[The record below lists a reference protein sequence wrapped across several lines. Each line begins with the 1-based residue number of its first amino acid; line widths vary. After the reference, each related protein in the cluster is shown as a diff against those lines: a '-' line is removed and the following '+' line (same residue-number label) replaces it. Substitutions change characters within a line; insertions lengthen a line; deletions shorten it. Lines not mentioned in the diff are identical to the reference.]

1 MNEREF
7 TIDDLSSP
15 YGQEDVS
22 YFAYGGPVG
31 ESMQNEIQPAMQY
44 FSEGG
49 EVDDESP
56 DEDEVEDIGEIP
68 SRPVVPQEFSKG
80 GLAKKA
86 AQLLK
91 DLGVAESKV
100 AGKELTTM
108 QDFHTSLGDSI
119 RERAAK
125 MQQQMDAMQFKY
137 GPGQYVFTEG
147 SAKNNRPPLLI
158 KAKHL
163 YGNHPMR
170 EPHPENPL
178 LGKVIKDPATGRAT
192 RTPYEPGYLVR
203 REGPEGQWSEFVI
216 PESAIKGAVDGF
228 SKGGAVKG
236 AAKALKDVVVSIPG
250 KLSEVEKY
258 LSEKHG
264 ASEAK
269 RLQRAADEVK
279 NLENQYT
286 AEALKEVFR
295 GDNTKPLLVVADPA
309 RFQDFAARLKEPYRP
324 AVERYWRE
332 MSAKGGGAEYVPYLR
347 LNKDAGKLP
356 YVSGHEGRHRN
367 LAMQELGYPSTI
379 WQIMTQGELREPL
392 RRRTREEYLK
402 DLFDLIGERP
412 LVIPESRWTPETKD
426 KMYVE
431 ERVRDWKK
439 ARTLPEPFKHGGPVN
454 RAQGSPIYGEIPDS
468 GPITADTRAAFKAK
482 GPSAA
487 SVVSESARMLR
498 NITGEGV
505 SNLESRIRGSVA
517 TIPGTFGDIESIFR
531 ESDKTRKLA
540 TTEEVLRDYMPGRLT
555 KPTKEAKGF
564 EELGTYL
571 PLAIPAGTVTKTAGA
586 VKTGA
591 RKALE
596 ELGPTA
602 GSILERA
609 VPKFGILPEGP
620 SAPTN
625 LAQRVEQGKFFKGR
639 LDDFVSQVR
648 NPVTKQQFLGSLK
661 GKFREYDISRA
672 AQALADLDDAA
683 KLTPTDLVSR
693 VSAVATPNR
702 YKTTFIEPKTSG
714 LHNNYDNV
722 YGATG
727 QPVGVINLAYEPTRA
742 AVEAEE
748 ASAAARSAAAALGRG
763 SGDTEKVQ
771 ALASFLETS
780 EDLAKTP
787 ERRAQLIAGVNN
799 LNAQLSALQADAL
812 PALQGIQDIKFL
824 DIPEYKGN
832 WSKLINERTKAIPF
846 ERNTQEYRDAYKKID
861 DQLTTE
867 IKMRGLQRLRQENP
881 LVNTMLN
888 RMATQEFSPPYKSA
902 DDMLQ
907 EVATGRFSSDN
918 EVLPYLQRLIR
929 TDLED
934 SSKAILVDNKAL
946 LDDVLKETQ
955 RYSTYRG
962 SHTAVNPEK
971 NAMGFSRFTEHQVN
985 VPGLGRLEGIYVSE
999 LQSDMFRDIKK
1010 LGKKGGSAAKD
1021 KQEVTSLFDGIK
1033 TRLDPLRQ
1041 QIEDRFGSMDSFM
1054 FVLRGDMT
1062 GKADPAAFS
1071 DFLTTLGPISKG
1083 KADQIATDT
1092 VKDVKRITKLQE
1104 RLGLPGGQ
1112 VKGTYDIE
1120 EPIANIEVQPQVVQQ
1135 LLAKN
1140 AIAGAMKMNK
1150 SFVAFPGTESKQA
1163 KLYEKLPNN
1172 LKAVVKDL
1180 GEGFVIQPITI
1191 KDATGVERSHWAV
1204 LWDNNAAQRVL
1215 NQGVPFKK
1223 GGLVEKSAMN
1233 NRRYI

>member
-1 MNEREF
+1 
-7 TIDDLSSP
+7 
-15 YGQEDVS
+15 
-22 YFAYGGPVG
+22 
-31 ESMQNEIQPAMQY
+31 
-44 FSEGG
+44 
-49 EVDDESP
+49 
-56 DEDEVEDIGEIP
+56 
-68 SRPVVPQEFSKG
+68 
-80 GLAKKA
+80 
-86 AQLLK
+86 
-91 DLGVAESKV
+91 
-100 AGKELTTM
+100 
-108 QDFHTSLGDSI
+108 
-119 RERAAK
+119 
-125 MQQQMDAMQFKY
+125 
-137 GPGQYVFTEG
+137 
-147 SAKNNRPPLLI
+147 
-158 KAKHL
+158 
-163 YGNHPMR
+163 
-170 EPHPENPL
+170 
-178 LGKVIKDPATGRAT
+178 
-192 RTPYEPGYLVR
+192 
-203 REGPEGQWSEFVI
+203 
-216 PESAIKGAVDGF
+216 
-228 SKGGAVKG
+228 
-236 AAKALKDVVVSIPG
+236 
-250 KLSEVEKY
+250 
-258 LSEKHG
+258 
-264 ASEAK
+264 
-269 RLQRAADEVK
+269 
-279 NLENQYT
+279 
-286 AEALKEVFR
+286 
-295 GDNTKPLLVVADPA
+295 
-309 RFQDFAARLKEPYRP
+309 
-324 AVERYWRE
+324 
-332 MSAKGGGAEYVPYLR
+332 
-347 LNKDAGKLP
+347 
-356 YVSGHEGRHRN
+356 
-367 LAMQELGYPSTI
+367 
-379 WQIMTQGELREPL
+379 
-392 RRRTREEYLK
+392 
-402 DLFDLIGERP
+402 
-412 LVIPESRWTPETKD
+412 
-426 KMYVE
+426 
-431 ERVRDWKK
+431 
-439 ARTLPEPFKHGGPVN
+439 
-454 RAQGSPIYGEIPDS
+454 
-468 GPITADTRAAFKAK
+468 
-482 GPSAA
+482 
-487 SVVSESARMLR
+487 
-498 NITGEGV
+498 
-505 SNLESRIRGSVA
+505 
-517 TIPGTFGDIESIFR
+517 
-531 ESDKTRKLA
+531 
-540 TTEEVLRDYMPGRLT
+540 
-555 KPTKEAKGF
+555 
-564 EELGTYL
+564 
-571 PLAIPAGTVTKTAGA
+571 
-586 VKTGA
+586 
-591 RKALE
+591 
-596 ELGPTA
+596 
-602 GSILERA
+602 
-609 VPKFGILPEGP
+609 
-620 SAPTN
+620 
-625 LAQRVEQGKFFKGR
+625 
-639 LDDFVSQVR
+639 
-648 NPVTKQQFLGSLK
+648 
-661 GKFREYDISRA
+661 
-672 AQALADLDDAA
+672 
-683 KLTPTDLVSR
+683 
-693 VSAVATPNR
+693 
-702 YKTTFIEPKTSG
+702 
-714 LHNNYDNV
+714 
-722 YGATG
+722 
-727 QPVGVINLAYEPTRA
+727 
-742 AVEAEE
+742 
-748 ASAAARSAAAALGRG
+748 
-763 SGDTEKVQ
+763 
-771 ALASFLETS
+771 
-780 EDLAKTP
+780 
-787 ERRAQLIAGVNN
+787 VNN

-1062 GKADPAAFS
+1062 GKAD
-1071 DFLTTLGPISKG
+1071 
-1083 KADQIATDT
+1083 QIATDT